1 MTATTDL
8 LDCIEIETAPN
19 PTHAVIWLH
28 GLGADGNDFAPI
40 VPELDLPAGSKVRF
54 VFPNAPVQPVT
65 INNGMAM
72 RSWYDILVMDLVR
85 VEDGAG
91 IRRSEAEIHKLIARE
106 NARGIPTS
114 NIVLAGFSQGCAM
127 TLHTGLRL
135 PEKLAGMMGLSG
147 YLPLLDTAEAE
158 RHGANART
166 PIFLAHGTFDPVA
179 AGARQGHAGRAAAPG
194 LRRALAHL
202 WHAAFRVRRGSGRHL
217 ALPARSAELS
227 KSTTAPGY
235 ATCSINSKRYPSGPH
250 GAGFAGP

>member
-1 MTATTDL
+1 MNAPTDL

-40 VPELDLPAGSKVRF
+40 VPELDLPAGLGVRF
-54 VFPNAPVQPVT
+54 VFPNAPVQRVT

-85 VEDGAG
+85 VEDAKG
-91 IRRSEAEIHKLIARE
+91 IRASEAAIHKLIARE

-135 PEKLAGMMGLSG
+135 RDKLALAMIEASARATCRCW
-147 YLPLLDTAEAE
+147 PAPRPSARRPTSAPRSSWPTACMTRWCRCRAPRPREPSW
-158 RHGANART
+158 NAWATTCAGTPTPCRT
-166 PIFLAHGTFDPVA
+166 
-179 AGARQGHAGRAAAPG
+179 
-194 LRRALAHL
+194 
-202 WHAAFRVRRGSGRHL
+202 
-217 ALPARSAELS
+217 RSAPRKWPTS
-227 KSTTAPGY
+227 RA
-235 ATCSINSKRYPSGPH
+235 
-250 GAGFAGP
+250 F